1 MYPQGTSGTISYA
14 CLAFAC
20 YIWRQHCVCK
30 LSHACSSLLINVSR
44 LKIPLS
50 VVLLATASDLNLHV
64 LGSNVSLILRDL
76 NGSVHDMVR
85 RPSLL
90 LNFKNILIHS
100 QFPDP
105 SVRSAAFIIDIL
117 DNDVPCLLT
126 DMEQYDIL
134 YYLCCD

>member
-1 MYPQGTSGTISYA
+1 MQVKSRVLKFAYQCVTSKNPT
-14 CLAFAC
+14 
-20 YIWRQHCVCK
+20 V
-30 LSHACSSLLINVSR
+30 SSLARHCLRS
-44 LKIPLS
+44 
-50 VVLLATASDLNLHV
+50 NLHV